1 MRLMNWFRHGLVPW
15 KPVHTLLFADKKV
28 FFWIKDKLGFSD
40 YQMAALLWLKGLV
53 TGVLL
58 GVWLF

>member
-1 MRLMNWFRHGLVPW
+1 MACSMEAGPHIS
-15 KPVHTLLFADKKV
+15 FADKKV
-28 FFWIKDKLGFSD
+28 FFWIKDKLSLSD
-40 YQMAALLWLKGLV
+40 YQIAALLWLKGLV